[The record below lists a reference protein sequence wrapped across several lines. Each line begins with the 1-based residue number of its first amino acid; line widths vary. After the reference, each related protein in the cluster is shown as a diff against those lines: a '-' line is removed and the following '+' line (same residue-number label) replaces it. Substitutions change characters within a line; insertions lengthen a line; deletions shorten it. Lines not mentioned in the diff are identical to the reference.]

1 MKTLSWREL
10 INPKDKPVWMLLVT
24 IVHWEKKKKYEN
36 VWNDRTKWLLVTCI
50 DIGFSNWWRGSDG
63 TRLTLITTL
72 PLHMEL
78 ALNTWKSQ
86 LSRAGTGNSD
96 VLNPW
101 HWAVKSAIHNQLS
114 RVMYSKTK
122 GPFRTIVKISPHV
135 VGGKRAQTIRSR
147 LQRREH
153 RS

>member
-1 MKTLSWREL
+1 
-10 INPKDKPVWMLLVT
+10 
-24 IVHWEKKKKYEN
+24 
-36 VWNDRTKWLLVTCI
+36 
-50 DIGFSNWWRGSDG
+50 
-63 TRLTLITTL
+63 
-72 PLHMEL
+72 MEL

-122 GPFRTIVKISPHV
+122 GPFRVILKISPHDV
-135 VGGKRAQTIRSR
+135 VTPTCDGVTQLNAMIN
-147 LQRREH
+147 L
-153 RS
+153 